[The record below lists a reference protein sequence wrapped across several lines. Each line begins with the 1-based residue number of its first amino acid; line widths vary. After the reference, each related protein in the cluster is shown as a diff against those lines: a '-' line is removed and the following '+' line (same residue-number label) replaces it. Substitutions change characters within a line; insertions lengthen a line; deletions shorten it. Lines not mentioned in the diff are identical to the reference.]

1 VRDGSGRVAVWRAAG
16 AVLAVG
22 WSGAASAEPVA
33 GLIEP
38 AWLIGPLLLL
48 VVTFL
53 IWNRRLRREVVQR
66 RAAEQAL
73 RRYRQVVSAT
83 QDSISLIDRNAVYLL
98 VNESYLR
105 IFERRYDDIVGHS
118 ARELLGAE
126 TFERVVAPRLARCLA
141 GETVNYQ
148 AWFERP
154 STGRCYLDVIY
165 APYRDQ
171 GTEIDGVLV
180 SVRDITERR
189 RAEEA
194 RQLAANV
201 FTHAREGIVITDPQG
216 VIVDLNAAFVEITG
230 ESRETL
236 LGRRPAV
243 LESGAGLLGGS
254 DAVTVEAIWTTL
266 ADQGHWEGE
275 FWGRRRGGESYVA
288 MITMTAVGDE
298 AGALQH
304 YVLLYHDITALK
316 LQQRRL
322 EQAAHYDGLTGLP
335 NRALLFDRLEQA
347 MTQVQRRGGAL
358 ALVYFDLDGFKAV
371 NDGLGHEAGD
381 RLLAG
386 LAVRMRGVL
395 REGDTV
401 ARLGGDEFVAVL
413 LDPGGIAELAPLL
426 DRLLEALS
434 RPMPITDH
442 LVQVSASLGVSC
454 FKQGDEIT
462 PDLLLRRADQ
472 AMYQAK
478 LAGKG
483 RYRFFTPGVDDAPR
497 RHALAG

>member
-1 VRDGSGRVAVWRAAG
+1 MVWRVAG
-16 AVLAVG
+16 AVMAVG

-105 IFERRYDDIVGHS
+105 IFERRYDEIVGHS
-118 ARELLGAE
+118 ARELLGDEA
-126 TFERVVAPRLARCLA
+126 FERVVAPRLTRCLA

-148 AWFERP
+148 AWFDLP
-154 STGRCYLDVIY
+154 GTGRCYLDVLY

-171 GTEIDGVLV
+171 GVEIDGVLV

-201 FTHAREGIVITDPQG
+201 FTHAREGIVITDPRG
-216 VIVDLNAAFVEITG
+216 DIVDLNAAFLEITG
-230 ESRETL
+230 QSRETL
-236 LGRRPAV
+236 LGSRAAV
-243 LESGAGLLGGS
+243 LSRATGTDQIFSTTEG
-254 DAVTVEAIWTTL
+254 DVWTAL
-266 ADQGHWEGE
+266 DEQGHWEGE
-275 FWGRRRGGESYVA
+275 LSGQRRGGGETYVA
-288 MITMTAVGDE
+288 MVTVTTMRDDDGKV
-298 AGALQH
+298 QH
-304 YVLLYHDITALK
+304 YVVLYHDITALK

-335 NRALLFDRLEQA
+335 NRVLLFDRLEQA
-347 MTQVQRRGGAL
+347 MSQVQRRGGAL
-358 ALVYFDLDGFKAV
+358 AVVYFDLDGFKAV

-381 RLLAG
+381 HLLAG
-386 LAVRMRGVL
+386 LATRMRGVL
-395 REGDTV
+395 REGDTI

-413 LDPGGIAELAPLL
+413 LDPGGVAELAPLL

-434 RPMPITDH
+434 RPMPIAGH
-442 LVQVSASLGVSC
+442 LAQVSASLGVSC
-454 FKQGDEIT
+454 FDQGDT
-462 PDLLLRRADQ
+462 TTSDLLLRRADQ

-497 RHALAG
+497 RHSLAG